1 MREFEEIELLLRKTC
16 FLVKVAGRMVLKDF
30 ELTASQFDILQY
42 LYFEGPQRMTKLSE
56 KMGVTKSTM
65 TGLVAR
71 LENCGYVTRERYE
84 RDRRV
89 FLVKILPKGE
99 KIIRRV
105 IEKRVDFIASS
116 LLNEV
121 NAETFL
127 DNLKKVY
134 GAISKRFDQLKS

>member
-16 FLVKVAGRMVLKDF
+16 FRVKVAGRMVLKDF

-65 TGLVAR
+65 TGLIAR
-71 LENCGYVTRERYE
+71 LENCNYVARERYE
-84 RDRRV
+84 KDKRV

-99 KIIRRV
+99 KIIRKV
-105 IEKRVDFIASS
+105 IEKRIDFIASS

-121 NAETFL
+121 DADSFL
-127 DNLKKVY
+127 NNLREVY
-134 GAISKRFDQLKS
+134 GAISRRFDQLKS